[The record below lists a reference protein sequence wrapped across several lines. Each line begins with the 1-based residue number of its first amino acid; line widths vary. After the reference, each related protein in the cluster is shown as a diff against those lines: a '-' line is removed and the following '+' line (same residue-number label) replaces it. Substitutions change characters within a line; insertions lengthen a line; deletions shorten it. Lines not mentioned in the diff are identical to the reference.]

1 MQLKVL
7 RNLLAIC
14 IVLVTIFCFAYYL
27 DTHPSILGQLKKT
40 PPNLIAI
47 LLVLYFCT
55 VIAVGF
61 TLLATLRLCDLQL
74 KFKEVIM
81 ITVYS
86 TVINFFGPLQS
97 GPVFRA
103 VYLKRKHNLKL
114 KNYSLATLI
123 YYAFYAGF
131 SGIFL
136 LSGILR
142 WWLFI
147 IVLLGIAAVYVFRN
161 SQLKIVVRIKELH
174 LKSLGLLGLA
184 TLIQVTLL
192 AIIYYI
198 EVHSVDP
205 RVRLDQ
211 AIIYTGAANFSLFV
225 ALTPGAI
232 GFREAFLVFSRRLH
246 HIGLATIVAANVV
259 DRCVYILMLTI
270 LVIFIFASHL
280 NDKVKLKTDTQEA
293 DELHS

>member
-1 MQLKVL
+1 MRQSKLFK
-7 RNLLAIC
+7 NLIAIG
-14 IVLVTIFCFAYYL
+14 IILVTIFCFVYYL
-27 DTHPSILGQLKKT
+27 SKHPAILTQLKKT
-40 PPNLIAI
+40 PPHLIFI
-47 LLVLYFCT
+47 LLILYFGT

-61 TLLATLRLCDLQL
+61 TLLATLRLCNLQL

-123 YYAFYAGF
+123 YYGFYATF
-131 SGIFL
+131 SGLFL
-136 LSGILR
+136 LSGILK
-142 WWLFI
+142 WWLLI
-147 IVLLGIAAVYVFRN
+147 LVLAGLGSVYIFRN
-161 SQLKIVVRIKELH
+161 SNLKIAVRIRQLN
-174 LKSLGLLGLA
+174 LRSLGLLGLV
-184 TLIQVTLL
+184 TLIQVALL
-192 AIIYYI
+192 AVIYYV
-198 EVHSVDP
+198 EVRSIDP
-205 RVRLDQ
+205 RISLDQ

-246 HIGLATIVAANVV
+246 HISLATIVTANVI
-259 DRCVYILMLTI
+259 DRCVYIVML
-270 LVIFIFASHL
+270 LVLVVFIFGLHI
-280 NDKVKLKTDTQEA
+280 NDKVKPKTDNDAKSE
-293 DELHS
+293 